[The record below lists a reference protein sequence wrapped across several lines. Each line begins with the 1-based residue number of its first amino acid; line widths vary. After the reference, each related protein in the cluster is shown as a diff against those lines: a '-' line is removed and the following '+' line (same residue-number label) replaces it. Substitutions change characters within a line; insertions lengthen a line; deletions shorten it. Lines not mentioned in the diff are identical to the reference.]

1 MHRFIMLM
9 YKFDMRGTNFE
20 RMHMINNRL
29 AFPGKNNINVTP
41 DAFAKSIWVSSGL
54 AMIFALPPLVIFLG
68 IYLHSSNLVAGVIVG
83 FGFHFVL
90 LGLSPRISERLY
102 SFLED

>member
-1 MHRFIMLM
+1 MRMLN
-9 YKFDMRGTNFE
+9 DGLT
-20 RMHMINNRL
+20 
-29 AFPGKNNINVTP
+29 FPLRKTMNLTP

-68 IYLHSSNLVAGVIVG
+68 IYLHTTNLIAGVIVG
-83 FGFHFVL
+83 FGIHFVL
-90 LGLSPRISERLY
+90 LGLSPRISERLS

>member
-1 MHRFIMLM
+1 MLNDEFTFPRR
-9 YKFDMRGTNFE
+9 KTTN
-20 RMHMINNRL
+20 M
-29 AFPGKNNINVTP
+29 TS

-68 IYLHSSNLVAGVIVG
+68 IYLHTTNLIAGVIVG
-83 FGFHFVL
+83 FGIHFVL
-90 LGLSPRISERLY
+90 LGLSPRISERLS